1 MKKYLK
7 LIPVCFILFFVCCS
21 NVSDI
26 VFERLTEG
34 NRGIEEITEVEE
46 SFDPKEVFI
55 IIPPLFSVEGKQHNP
70 LMPSR
75 FDNGR
80 IDSSIFHIQKTPF
93 WNIPEL
99 IEPFYFSLLTKIQ
112 KKENEGEN
120 INVSSEEEITPS
132 ISSYEIVSYES
143 NSSQDTICCIEKVTL
158 ETTSNATL
166 SYSLDG
172 ETYKSYSEPIEITE
186 PTTLIVKTTL
196 NDNSVF
202 FLSTKVSC
210 CTSNNS

>member
-158 ETTSNATL
+158 ETKSNATL

-172 ETYKSYSEPIEITE
+172 ETYESYSEPIEITE
-186 PTTLIVKTTL
+186 PATLIVKTTL

-210 CTSNNS
+210 SASNNS

>member
-166 SYSLDG
+166 SYSLNG

-210 CTSNNS
+210 SASNNS

>member
-7 LIPVCFILFFVCCS
+7 LIPIYFILFFVCCS

-26 VFERLTEG
+26 VFERFTEG
-34 NRGIEEITEVEE
+34 NRGIEEITEAEE

-158 ETTSNATL
+158 ETKSNATL

-172 ETYKSYSEPIEITE
+172 ETYESYSEPIEITE
-186 PTTLIVKTTL
+186 PATLIVKTTL

-210 CTSNNS
+210 SASNNS